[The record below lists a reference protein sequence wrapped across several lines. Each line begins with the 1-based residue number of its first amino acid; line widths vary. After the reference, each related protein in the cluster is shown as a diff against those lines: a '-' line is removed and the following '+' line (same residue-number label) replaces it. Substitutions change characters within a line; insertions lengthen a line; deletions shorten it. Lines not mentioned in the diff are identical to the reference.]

1 VSSDSESD
9 GVLDRQSTTG
19 LVIDEVDDGE
29 AKVHHNYGGV
39 GNDKVDGV
47 QAVSVSVSG
56 VARLH
61 QFGAGLS
68 AQRMRLSN
76 LKKQST
82 GSSVFGDPD
91 PEVRGSD
98 ASLLLP
104 AYKQTAGMIQAF
116 MGNQESGA
124 QSKSLM
130 TKKRKSVDMNMDEED
145 EEGLE
150 VLAIVVESSE
160 REDSDHRHRVET
172 QGFIGEALDDHRE
185 DVV

>member
-19 LVIDEVDDGE
+19 LVIDEVDGSE

-47 QAVSVSVSG
+47 QAVSG

-68 AQRMRLSN
+68 AQRLRLSN

-82 GSSVFGDPD
+82 GSSVFGDHPD

-130 TKKRKSVDMNMDEED
+130 TKKRKSVDMNMEEEEEE
-145 EEGLE
+145 EEGQE

-160 REDSDHRHRVET
+160 REDSDHRHRVGT
-172 QGFIGEALDDHRE
+172 QGFIGGALDDHRE